1 MRGRNC
7 EVAGSMQLLAIP
19 PRPPPTPS
27 PVPSRPSPPT
37 PATISPN
44 CMHDIP
50 AGLVNNPSYGFL
62 TLFSVLLALP
72 FSKRKLVDPRVTS
85 APQRSASTEFPD
97 VRVQS
102 HCSGSQV
109 SCISVWRQAT
119 ALLSIHTYHP
129 DPSTYLLFS
138 LQARYQSENQQNQRK
153 TAVR

>member
-1 MRGRNC
+1 
-7 EVAGSMQLLAIP
+7 MQARASSTFPLF
-19 PRPPPTPS
+19 R
-27 PVPSRPSPPT
+27 
-37 PATISPN
+37 
-44 CMHDIP
+44 
-50 AGLVNNPSYGFL
+50 LVNNPSYGFL

-119 ALLSIHTYHP
+119 ALLSTYHP
-129 DPSTYLLFS
+129 DPSTCYSAYRLGIR
-138 LQARYQSENQQNQRK
+138 ARICRTNERRPFGDVTGELIDHCWINK
-153 TAVR
+153 CMGVWCF